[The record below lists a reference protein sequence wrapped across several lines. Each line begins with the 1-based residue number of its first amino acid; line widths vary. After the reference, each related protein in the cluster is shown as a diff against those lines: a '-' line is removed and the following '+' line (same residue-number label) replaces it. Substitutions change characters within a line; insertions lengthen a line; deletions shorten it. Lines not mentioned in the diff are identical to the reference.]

1 MTARVASLTAAILL
15 LGVAAF
21 QIALVFGAPWGAW
34 TQGGQTEGPLPSAG
48 RILAAISA
56 AVLVLMA
63 LSVLARD
70 GRGPLA
76 RLPRRLLTVLV
87 WFTTV
92 YAALGIVMNVA
103 SRSVAERWTWTP
115 VTALVLVCCL
125 ITIRS
130 TRLPRS

>member
-1 MTARVASLTAAILL
+1 MTARIASLTAAILL
-15 LGVAAF
+15 LGVVVF
-21 QIALVFGAPWGAW
+21 QIALVLGAPWGAW
-34 TQGGQTEGPLPSAG
+34 TQGGQAEGALPAAG
-48 RILAAISA
+48 RVLAAISA
-56 AVLVLMA
+56 GLLVLMA

-92 YAALGIVMNVA
+92 YAALGIVMNAA